1 MAAPAHVDIRRL
13 NKNVTMTVTLTETRE
28 WRVRRWLALGLIRM
42 ATTVLGCRLEIADS
56 QEMD

>member
-13 NKNVTMTVTLTETRE
+13 NQNVTMTVTLTETRE
-28 WRVRRWLALGLIRM
+28 WRVRRWLALGLIRL